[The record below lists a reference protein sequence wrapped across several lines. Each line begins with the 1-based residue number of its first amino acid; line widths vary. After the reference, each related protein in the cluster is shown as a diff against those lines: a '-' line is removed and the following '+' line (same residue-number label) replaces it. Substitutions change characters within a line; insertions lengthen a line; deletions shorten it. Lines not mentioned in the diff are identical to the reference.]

1 MDSPNDKK
9 QFINNKEKSID
20 SPNELWSPNDENI
33 VFVPTE
39 NIRAI
44 EKVITNWEA
53 VKILWKQTRPASLH
67 REGLSSN
74 LYNN

>member
-1 MDSPNDKK
+1 MENKIDKK
-9 QFINNKEKSID
+9 QFINNKGQSID
-20 SPNELWSPNDENI
+20 NQELCSINEDNI
-33 VFVPTE
+33 TFVPTE

-53 VKILWKQTRPASLH
+53 VKILWKQTRPSSLH
-67 REGLSSN
+67 GEGFSSN